1 MVSGKR
7 KIEEMIEKEV
17 QTSVKEEVTDIYEDL
32 LKTVWQRVVQT
43 LGVVTVVS
51 IVDRTIFKTGQ
62 KFPFINNLEV
72 KKTGISF
79 EKFRENLSEKDKD
92 FIKDGLRETVANF
105 FDIMAKLTG
114 TAVASQLLKDVD
126 RL

>member
-1 MVSGKR
+1 
-7 KIEEMIEKEV
+7 MIEKQV
-17 QTSVKEEVTDIYEDL
+17 QISVKEEVTDIYEDL
-32 LKTVWQRVVQT
+32 LKTVWERVVQT

-62 KFPFINNLEV
+62 KYPFINHLEV

-79 EKFRENLSEKDKD
+79 EKFKEKLSEKDKD
-92 FIKDGLRETVANF
+92 FIKDGLKEMVADF
-105 FDIMAKLTG
+105 FEIMAKLTG
-114 TAVASQLLKDVD
+114 NAVASQLLKDVE

>member
-1 MVSGKR
+1 MVSEKQEID
-7 KIEEMIEKEV
+7 KMIEKQV
-17 QTSVKEEVTDIYEDL
+17 QISVKEEVTDIYEDL
-32 LKTVWQRVVQT
+32 LKTVWERVVQT

-62 KFPFINNLEV
+62 KYPFINHLEV

-79 EKFRENLSEKDKD
+79 EKFKEKLSEKDKD
-92 FIKDGLRETVANF
+92 FIKDGLKEMVADF
-105 FDIMAKLTG
+105 FEIMAKLTG
-114 TAVASQLLKDVD
+114 NAVASQLLKDVE